1 MLAWRWRGS
10 GLLGLLFRCAAA
22 VIGLFWSNAFS
33 MPPGIDLTAPPTKEW
48 TRENHRGCPLRPRA
62 SLTVPFH
69 RQPQPCAL
77 SRAFRE
83 SAATRL
89 WPRKPSR
96 LEYLVRIFVGA
107 GLPGCKRVS
116 SREKSD
122 RREGRM
128 TGVAAATRVAAPPS
142 RLEEQS
148 KDPFVRVRRVARS
161 VQSPRRLRPAG
172 GKCHQPSL
180 RVA

>member
-10 GLLGLLFRCAAA
+10 GLLGLLFRRAAA
-22 VIGLFWSNAFS
+22 VIGLWSNAFS
-33 MPPGIDLTAPPTKEW
+33 VPPGIDVAAPTKEW
-48 TRENHRGCPLRPRA
+48 TRENHRGCPLRPRV

-89 WPRKPSR
+89 SPRKPSR
-96 LEYLVRIFVGA
+96 LEYLRRIFVAA
-107 GLPGCKRVS
+107 GRPGCIRVS
-116 SREKSD
+116 SREKSE

-128 TGVAAATRVAAPPS
+128 TGVAAATRVAAPPLAPRGTVEGS
-142 RLEEQS
+142 L
-148 KDPFVRVRRVARS
+148 RS
-161 VQSPRRLRPAG
+161 SPSCRAVGSIAPAG
-172 GKCHQPSL
+172 LTRRGD
-180 RVA
+180 